1 MLQALDTVE
10 TVNRLIDLFPSHER
24 AWVRAMLADMLKGIT
39 GQRLMQ
45 TKDDKSQVT
54 ACEIMS
60 ATGRI
65 KDFIMDAY
73 QTGQI

>member
-1 MLQALDTVE
+1 MLHALDPVE

-45 TKDDKSQVT
+45 TKDDKSQ
-54 ACEIMS
+54 
-60 ATGRI
+60 GH
-65 KDFIMDAY
+65 
-73 QTGQI
+73 GL